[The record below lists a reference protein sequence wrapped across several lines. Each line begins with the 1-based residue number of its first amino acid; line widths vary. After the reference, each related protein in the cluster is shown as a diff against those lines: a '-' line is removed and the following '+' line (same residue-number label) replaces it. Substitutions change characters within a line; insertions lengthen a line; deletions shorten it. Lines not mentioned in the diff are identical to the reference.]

1 VASSGHCLR
10 RVDPC
15 RCIDCAPGRRDG
27 GFPDAPYA
35 QHPAVRLRQL
45 AADVGMLA
53 WLVIRVLL
61 PSSR

>member
-1 VASSGHCLR
+1 MASSGHCLR

-15 RCIDCAPGRRDG
+15 RCIDGALGAATEDYPMH
-27 GFPDAPYA
+27 PYA
-35 QHPAVRLRQL
+35 QHPVVRLRQL

-53 WLVIRVLL
+53 WLVIRVLP

>member
-1 VASSGHCLR
+1 MH
-10 RVDPC
+10 
-15 RCIDCAPGRRDG
+15 
-27 GFPDAPYA
+27 PYA

-53 WLVIRVLL
+53 WLVIWVML